1 MINNIL
7 KKIEKA
13 NEVQEVKLEKHEV
26 ELALVDDLNEIISE
40 AERVIS
46 LQDDGLKWYNKA
58 IEAHKQ
64 FLIQL
69 TDSIGI
75 IQSSEKYIP
84 KLPQQIQNITGKLG
98 NQAKELGLD
107 PKQIK
112 GYVDALKLYG
122 ELTSNSGRSKDF
134 LQELQKLK

>member
-13 NEVQEVKLEKHEV
+13 NEVQNVELEKHEV

-40 AERVIS
+40 SKRVIS
-46 LQDDGLKWYNKA
+46 LQDDGLKWFNKA
-58 IEAHKQ
+58 NEAHKQ
-64 FLIQL
+64 FLLQL
-69 TDSIGI
+69 SDSIGI

-84 KLPQQIQNITGKLG
+84 KLPEQIQNITGKLS

-107 PKQIK
+107 AKQIK
-112 GYVDALKLYG
+112 GYTEALKLYG
-122 ELTSNSGRSKDF
+122 ELTTNSGRSKDF
-134 LQELQKLK
+134 LSQLQKLK